1 MKKIKILNVILKM
14 EESLVPCP
22 VDEYG
27 LLGVALDPLVPLESI
42 MADSLSIGVLRDVVR
57 NVSYFVHRWNLRRI
71 VL

>member
-1 MKKIKILNVILKM
+1 MKKIQILNVILKM
-14 EESLVPCP
+14 EESLVPGP